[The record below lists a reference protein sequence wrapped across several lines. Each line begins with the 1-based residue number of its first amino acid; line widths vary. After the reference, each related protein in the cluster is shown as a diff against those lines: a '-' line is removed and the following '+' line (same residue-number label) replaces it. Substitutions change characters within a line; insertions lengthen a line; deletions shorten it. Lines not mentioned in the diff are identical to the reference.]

1 MKYFSNSNTINV
13 QEHWI
18 LKVIS
23 LSNNRIASCSE
34 DKIIKIWN
42 SNHPYNLIQTFR
54 DDTYSIFSIIQLNG
68 KEKLISWVRHF
79 RVCNFLLI
87 SSAVIEIVYLN

>member
-34 DKIIKIWN
+34 DKIIKICN

-68 KEKLISWVRHF
+68 KEKYIMITIQQWLNHFIMKISKA
-79 RVCNFLLI
+79 N
-87 SSAVIEIVYLN
+87 